1 MAGQNTGLVK
11 NIQVNRSNEGKTEE
25 EAGIDLVGSEVHG
38 DVHDDNYFFESD
50 HHLLRSNQE

>member
-11 NIQVNRSNEGKTEE
+11 NIQVNRSNEGTTEE
-25 EAGIDLVGSEVHG
+25 EAGIDLVGSEVHC